1 MSLKDFNKIL
11 LFMVNN
17 NFSKFRKS
25 NFDQLC
31 AITIVMVTPET
42 FYNSVLLKMLNFYFI
57 FIFLLQRII

>member
-42 FYNSVLLKMLNFYFI
+42 FYNSGL
-57 FIFLLQRII
+57 